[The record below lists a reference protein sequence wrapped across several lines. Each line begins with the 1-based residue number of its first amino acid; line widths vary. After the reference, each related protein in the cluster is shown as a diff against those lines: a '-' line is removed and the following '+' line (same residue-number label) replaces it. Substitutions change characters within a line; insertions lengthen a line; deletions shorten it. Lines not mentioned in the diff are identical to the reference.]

1 MSNVTM
7 IALGQRNLDVYFAVL
22 VIVALVTTLLYTY
35 FSPKTRKALNSIGV
49 AFVAGFLVIVAL
61 KIIDILYRT

>member
-22 VIVALVTTLLYTY
+22 VIVSLVTTLLYAY
-35 FSPKTRKALNSIGV
+35 FSPKTRKALNAIGV
-49 AFVAGFLVIVAL
+49 TFVAGFLVIVAL